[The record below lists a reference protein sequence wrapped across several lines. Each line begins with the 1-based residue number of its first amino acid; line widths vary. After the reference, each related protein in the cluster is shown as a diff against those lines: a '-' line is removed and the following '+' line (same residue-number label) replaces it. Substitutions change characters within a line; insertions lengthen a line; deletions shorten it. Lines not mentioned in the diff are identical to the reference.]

1 MIAHDG
7 LTIKPTVRLHLN
19 RHALHLYGVNHVV
32 CALADLWESP
42 YSFLLAVDLVYS
54 RSTSGDDAS
63 ARLSRF
69 SKKGSGFLC
78 ATATQKD
85 WGLRVNELSSDG
97 VMIASIIVWYA
108 RICFCGTPQAK
119 CRCCEWN
126 WSNTNTDQED
136 DLAGDSALF
145 ATGHTVF
152 NQSISST
159 HSQ

>member
-1 MIAHDG
+1 MHCI
-7 LTIKPTVRLHLN
+7 
-19 RHALHLYGVNHVV
+19 LYGANHVV

-78 ATATQKD
+78 ATAKQKD

-108 RICFCGTPQAK
+108 RVCFCGTP
-119 CRCCEWN
+119 CRCKILLIEHKFGPRRLSCW
-126 WSNTNTDQED
+126 WRCIRHRPQLST
-136 DLAGDSALF
+136 
-145 ATGHTVF
+145 
-152 NQSISST
+152 NQSHLLTHNNSNNLWKICISFRSCIIF
-159 HSQ
+159 